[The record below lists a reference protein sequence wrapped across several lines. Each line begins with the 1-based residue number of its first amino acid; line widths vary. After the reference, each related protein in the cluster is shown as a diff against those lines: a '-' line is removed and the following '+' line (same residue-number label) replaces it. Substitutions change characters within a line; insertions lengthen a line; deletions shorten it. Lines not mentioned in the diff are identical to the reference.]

1 MMPTAK
7 APVPLFVLRYGL
19 LGLPLAFA
27 ALPIYVHVPKLYA
40 EQAGLSLALVGTI
53 LLLTRIVDALS
64 DPLIGWVSDRFL
76 SRRGLVAL
84 ALPLLAVGL
93 GGLLA
98 PPPGA
103 GGLWLAGL
111 LVVVTFGY
119 SVATINHGAWGA
131 ELGESSDMRTR
142 LVAAREGFGLFGV
155 VLAAALPGLLATTL
169 DAGLARTGGVF
180 VAVLGLVALVS
191 LPGMPA
197 GRRPVARPE
206 SPWAALRGVLAD
218 RPFAALLGVFALNGI
233 AAAVPASTVLFFV
246 ADVVRREDLSG
257 LFLAIYFL
265 TGAAGLPV
273 WVSLARRVGKA
284 RAWLGGM
291 GLSVAVFAWAV
302 LIGPGDTLAFGI
314 LCALSGLALGA
325 DLALPPALLA
335 DQLARRPEGRAGAC
349 FGWWAFV
356 TKANL
361 ALAAGLALP
370 LLGCLGYAPGA
381 RHAAATEAL
390 TAVYAVLPLV
400 LKLMAAFALWRWR
413 RIMEGEMQ

>member
-155 VLAAALPGLLATTL
+155 LLAAALPGLLATTL

-206 SPWAALRGVLAD
+206 SPWAALRGVLAE
-218 RPFAALLGVFALNGI
+218 RPFAALLGVFALNGT

-370 LLGCLGYAPGA
+370 LLGFLGYAPGA

>member
-1 MMPTAK
+1 MPTAK

-197 GRRPVARPE
+197 GRRPMARPE

-370 LLGCLGYAPGA
+370 LLGFLGYAPGA
-381 RHAAATEAL
+381 RDAAATEAL

-400 LKLMAAFALWRWR
+400 LKLMAASALWRWR